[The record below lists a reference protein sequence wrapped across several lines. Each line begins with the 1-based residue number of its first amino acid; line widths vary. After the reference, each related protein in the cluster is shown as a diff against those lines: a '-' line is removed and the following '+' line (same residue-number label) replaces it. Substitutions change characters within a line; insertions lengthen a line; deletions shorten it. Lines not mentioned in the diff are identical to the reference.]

1 MKTSVKRALTVS
13 ACVLAALCAC
23 AYLVYA
29 LFFGADTLK
38 VAARY
43 RLLLAE
49 KEYVI
54 DEKDAHIGEDGLL
67 YVTGGEYESELSG
80 RGFMYETL
88 RYLQDAKATVLTA
101 HFESEGR
108 YVKLADVSS
117 PSGFTARKGAEDRD
131 GDSLTTQFDL
141 SYKDKKNASQEP
153 VLLTVYAYMGDKAA
167 VLQDGFEPATF
178 TYPQDGSNKAAAKAK
193 ISFDG
198 WIRQDGEVT
207 QVLLSSPYENAF
219 ICAEFTCPENYDAAL
234 LQLHIFETVSRIT
247 PGKQLHKLVY
257 QFKLNFLDDSRWEY
271 LLKGLATTLLITLAS
286 GCMGVV
292 LGALVA
298 VIRSTWEKNN
308 ENMRPGIGK
317 SCLHF
322 ADKVCG
328 VYLTVIRGTPVMVQ
342 LLIMYLIIFAQAS
355 NGTVSAILA
364 FGINS
369 GAYVA
374 EIVRGGIMSIDNGQF
389 EAGASLGFGY
399 PQTMIHIIMP
409 QAFKNIL
416 PSLAN
421 EFIALLKETSVSGY
435 VAVKDLNKGGDIIR
449 GVTYSPFMPL
459 IAVALIYLAV
469 VMFFTKLVSLLE
481 RRLRSSEHRT

>member
-1 MKTSVKRALTVS
+1 MNKTKKCALTVL
-13 ACVLAALCAC
+13 ACIFIGALVCAIGYC
-23 AYLVYA
+23 T
-29 LFFGADTLK
+29 LFANADTLK
-38 VAARY
+38 VASRY
-43 RLLLAE
+43 RLLLAD

-54 DEKDAHIGEDGLL
+54 DEKDARIEDDGLL
-67 YVTGGEYESELSG
+67 YVKGGEYASELAG
-80 RGFMYETL
+80 RGFMFETI
-88 RYLQDAKATVLTA
+88 RYLPDAKATVLTA
-101 HFESEGR
+101 HFGDGSR

-117 PSGFTARKGAEDRD
+117 PSGFAARKDAEDRD

-141 SYKDKKNASQEP
+141 YYKKGSSDNQ
-153 VLLTVYAYMGDKAA
+153 VLLSVYAYMGDAA
-167 VLQDGFEPATF
+167 KVAADGFEPATF
-178 TYPQDGSNKAAAKAK
+178 TYPQDGSNKPAAKAK
-193 ISFDG
+193 VSYTG
-198 WIRQDGEVT
+198 WMKQLPGQT
-207 QVLLSSPYENAF
+207 YVLLASPYENAF
-219 ICAEFTCPENYDAAL
+219 ICAEFTHPEDYDEAQ
-234 LQLHIFETVSRIT
+234 LQLLIFETVSKIA
-247 PGKQLHKLVY
+247 PGKQLHGLVY
-257 QFKLNFLDDSRWEY
+257 QFKLNFLDDSRWQY
-271 LLKGLATTLLITLAS
+271 LLKGLGTTLLITLAS
-286 GCMGVV
+286 GCMGTV

-298 VIRSTWEKNN
+298 VIRSTWEKNH
-308 ENMRPGIGK
+308 ENMRPGFGK
-317 SCLHF
+317 TCLK
-322 ADKVCG
+322 AVDKLCG
-328 VYLTVIRGTPVMVQ
+328 MYLTVIRGTPVMVQ

-389 EAGASLGFGY
+389 EAGASLGFNY